1 MARAI
6 AVKAK
11 RSPSKFSAFQKTSL
25 PSLPTE
31 NFDSSINLLATKKWG
46 CYIHPLVC
54 FITPEVF

>member
-1 MARAI
+1 MARAT

-31 NFDSSINLLATKKWG
+31 NFDSSIVHLFFKKNG
-46 CYIHPLVC
+46 GV
-54 FITPEVF
+54 